1 MATSDTPAN
10 LADVDWESS
19 SIPRPIRLAM
29 MDMRRERDDAVA
41 ERKSVTDSRARLQRD
56 YDALRV
62 EVQRPQA
69 GLSNVGKKEV
79 NTMKA
84 EIAALEEKPV
94 VMSGVQYPYFNLCEY
109 PISAVRTV
117 TLTFTHRPSCVP
129 SLRYLSRG
137 GLCS

>member
-69 GLSNVGKKEV
+69 GLSTVGRRK
-79 NTMKA
+79 
-84 EIAALEEKPV
+84 
-94 VMSGVQYPYFNLCEY
+94 
-109 PISAVRTV
+109 
-117 TLTFTHRPSCVP
+117 
-129 SLRYLSRG
+129 
-137 GLCS
+137 